1 MVDACDQ
8 KIGMKFQLLLGALFS
23 QIKGRHWWIGILL
36 WLALLAPAQ
45 ASVIM
50 RVAIAKEVKQIKVGA
65 STTAIVKDSSGKTLG
80 QLPGMSAFA
89 AQAVPGGVA
98 LDRWQSGLF
107 WIEPSNKGF
116 VYIGDRWFRG
126 RTLVI
131 PTGTGITAV
140 NWIDLEEYLYSVI
153 GGEMDSRWPDE
164 ALKAQAIAARTYA
177 LYERERQRGN
187 PVYDLGDSP
196 DRWQIYKGVSSES
209 TKTYNA
215 VDTTAGKVLTY
226 NNQIILSVF
235 HACSGGHT
243 ENVEDVWISKEPYL
257 RAVPDFDQNIK
268 ECNWTKTFT
277 PGELSARIGGVGNVK
292 DMIIETVS
300 PFRSVKTLKIIGD
313 RGTKVLAREQVRTAL
328 KIKSTRFTVGKDAN
342 GSFVLQGLG
351 FGHGVG
357 MSQWGAYELAKRGAN
372 HLQILGYYY
381 QGVALTPIE
390 PK

>member
-36 WLALLAPAQ
+36 WLTLLAPAQ

-50 RVAIAKEVKQIKVGA
+50 RVAIAREVKQIKVGA

-209 TKTYNA
+209 PKTYNA

-277 PGELSARIGGVGNVK
+277 PRELSARIGGVGNVK

-372 HLQILGYYY
+372 YLQILGYYY
-381 QGVALTPIE
+381 QGVALTPIQ

>member
-1 MVDACDQ
+1 
-8 KIGMKFQLLLGALFS
+8 MKFQLLLGALFS

-50 RVAIAKEVKQIKVGA
+50 RVAIAREVKQIKVGA

-131 PTGTGITAV
+131 STGTGITAV

-209 TKTYNA
+209 PKTYNA

-277 PGELSARIGGVGNVK
+277 PGELSARIAGVGNVK

>member
-177 LYERERQRGN
+177 LYERERQRRN

-328 KIKSTRFTVGKDAN
+328 KIKSTRFTVAKDAN